1 METFLAVW
9 IEGQTRHSVS
19 LNQSLI
25 QSKALIL
32 FNSMKPWKSE
42 DDAEENYEASK
53 SWFMKF
59 KEKNHF
65 YNLTSAKWNSE
76 CWCRESSKLYNSS

>member
-9 IEGQTRHSVS
+9 IEGQTSHSIP

-32 FNSMKPWKSE
+32 FNSLKPQKSK
-42 DDAEENYEASK
+42 DDAEEANRR
-53 SWFMKF
+53 WFMKC
-59 KEKNHF
+59 KEKSHL
-65 YNLTSAKWNSE
+65 YNLTSAKWSSE
-76 CWCRESSKLYNSS
+76 CWCRKSSKLYNSS

>member
-1 METFLAVW
+1 METFLAIW
-9 IEGQTRHSVS
+9 IKGQTSHSIP

-32 FNSMKPWKSE
+32 FDSVKPQKSE
-42 DDAEENYEASK
+42 DAAEEKFEASR

-59 KEKNHF
+59 QERSHL

-76 CWCRESSKLYNSS
+76 CWCRKSSKLYNSS